1 MTARTILI
9 LIDGMRPD
17 ALQAARTPTMDRIMQ
32 AGFYHL
38 SAQTVMPSIT
48 LPCHMSL
55 FHSVTPAR
63 HGITSNTYTPM
74 ARPIRGLFD
83 VLSQAGFSTASFYN
97 WEQLRD
103 LSLPGS
109 LTASLM
115 LAGEQAPKL
124 ATDQQLTALTA
135 QWLRQ
140 HPMDFTFVYLGNTD
154 TAGHQ
159 HGWMS
164 APYLQAIET
173 ADACLQTLLDALGDE
188 VNVFVTADHGGHE
201 QHHGTDSPQ
210 DLTTPILAAGPMI
223 PALGALS
230 APASI
235 LDIAPTIL
243 ALFDEKAPPEWI
255 GKALF

>member
-1 MTARTILI
+1 MTTKTILI

-17 ALQAARTPTMDRIMQ
+17 ALQTAHTPTMDRIMQ

-38 SAQTVMPSIT
+38 SAQTVMPSVT

-83 VLSQAGFSTASFYN
+83 VLSQTGFSTASFYN
-97 WEQLRD
+97 WEPLRD

-109 LTASLM
+109 LTASL
-115 LAGEQAPKL
+115 LLNSERSPEL
-124 ATDQQLTALTA
+124 ATDQHLTALTV

-164 APYLQAIET
+164 APYLQAIEA
-173 ADACLQTLLDALGDE
+173 ADACIAPLVDALGDE

-210 DLTTPILAAGPMI
+210 DLTIPILGAGPAI
-223 PALGALS
+223 PALEELTTPS
-230 APASI
+230 SI

-243 ALFDEKAPPEWI
+243 ALFGEKTPQEWA

>member
-17 ALQAARTPTMDRIMQ
+17 ALQDARTPTMDRIMQ

-38 SAQTVMPSIT
+38 SVQTVMPSIT

-83 VLSQAGFSTASFYN
+83 VLAQAGYSTASFYN
-97 WEQLRD
+97 WEPLRD

-109 LTASLM
+109 LTASL
-115 LAGEQAPKL
+115 LLNSERSPEL
-124 ATDQQLTALTA
+124 ATDQQLAALTA

-164 APYLQAIET
+164 APYLQAIEQ
-173 ADACLQTLLDALGDE
+173 ADDCIQTLWEALGDE

-201 QHHGTDSPQ
+201 QHHGSDSPQ
-210 DLTTPILAAGPMI
+210 DMTTPILGAGLWI
-223 PALGALS
+223 PALGELT

-243 ALFDEKAPPEWI
+243 ALFGEKAPQEWA
-255 GKALF
+255 GNTLF

>member
-1 MTARTILI
+1 MTTKTILI

-17 ALQAARTPTMDRIMQ
+17 ALQAAHTPAMDRIMQ
-32 AGFYHL
+32 GGFFHL
-38 SAQTVMPSIT
+38 SAQTVMPSVT

-83 VLSQAGFSTASFYN
+83 VLSQAGYSTASFYN
-97 WEQLRD
+97 WEPLRD
-103 LSLPGS
+103 LSVPGS
-109 LTASLM
+109 LTASL
-115 LAGEQAPKL
+115 LLTSERSPDLGS
-124 ATDQQLTALTA
+124 DQQLTALT
-135 QWLRQ
+135 QQCLRQ
-140 HPMDFTFVYLGNTD
+140 HPMDFIFLYLGNTD

-164 APYLQAIET
+164 VPYLQAIER
-173 ADACLQTLLDALGDE
+173 ADACIQTLLEELGDA
-188 VNVFVTADHGGHE
+188 VNIFVTADHGGHE
-201 QHHGTDSPQ
+201 QHHGSDSPQ
-210 DLTTPILAAGPMI
+210 DMTIPIFGAGPAV
-223 PALGALS
+223 PALGELT

-243 ALFDEKAPPEWI
+243 TLFGEKAPQEWA